1 MEETTTKI
9 ETRLYDLFDKDIE
22 DIADHIQVGRMFWM
36 YNEQE
41 KAYKLIEI
49 TYVRAGVAFYKQV
62 GSVEEK
68 AFFKNSA
75 GACFLY
81 PRHIFVDDVVK
92 HIVKRGKFEN
102 YGKAYQYVYTFF
114 RKYPLYVPDGCE
126 IDIID

>member
-1 MEETTTKI
+1 MEEKTI
-9 ETRLYDLFDKDIE
+9 AETRLYDLFDKDIE
-22 DIADHIQVGRMFWM
+22 DIADYIQVGRMFWM
-36 YNEQE
+36 YNEQL

-49 TYVRAGVAFYKQV
+49 TYVRASVAFYKQV

-81 PRHIFVDDVVK
+81 PRHIFVDDVAK
-92 HIVKRGKFEN
+92 HVLKRGWFEN
-102 YGKAYQYVYTFF
+102 YGEAYQSVYTFF
-114 RKYPLYVPDGCE
+114 RKYPLDVPDGCE